1 MCSTSIEDASVKVK
15 RPKLSVLR
23 SSISRITSKLLP
35 SSSKQSTPTLPTQGN
50 CVIPGGKYSSRD
62 TLDKKRSVRRTLHMS
77 INSSPWSTSKTSTPA
92 SKKQPP
98 PIPEKS
104 RVSEIGRVSSKTS
117 LSISSHQKAK
127 TPTSVILRTST
138 HLVAFHTF
146 DGGDTNIKL

>member
-1 MCSTSIEDASVKVK
+1 MKVK

-35 SSSKQSTPTLPTQGN
+35 SSSMQSIPTLPRQGN
-50 CVIPGGKYSSRD
+50 CVIPGGKYSSKD
-62 TLDKKRSVRRTLHMS
+62 TLEKKRSVPRTLHMS
-77 INSSPWSTSKTSTPA
+77 INSSPWSTSKTSTSA
-92 SKKQPP
+92 SKKKPP

-104 RVSEIGRVSSKTS
+104 RVSEIGRVSSRTS

-127 TPTSVILRTST
+127 TPTLVILRTSM

-146 DGGDTNIKL
+146 DGGDTHIKL